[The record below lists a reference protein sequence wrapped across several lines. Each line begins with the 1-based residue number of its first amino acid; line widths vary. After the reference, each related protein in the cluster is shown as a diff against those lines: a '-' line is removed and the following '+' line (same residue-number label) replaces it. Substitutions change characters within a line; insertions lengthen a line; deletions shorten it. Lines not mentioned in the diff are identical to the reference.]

1 MTAEVKPFP
10 MHDREFVA
18 LLASIMALNALAID
32 AMLPAF
38 PAIRAS
44 LGVADPNALQY
55 MITSYLLANAIGS
68 LVAGPLAD
76 RFGRRPMLLLSITF
90 AAIGGLASALA
101 PTYEILL
108 TMRVIHGFFA
118 AGLGVLAVSVN
129 RDRFSGDK
137 MARLMSLI
145 IIIFMLVPVLAPS
158 IGQLVLV
165 VASWR
170 EIFHVLAIAAAAVF
184 IWAWFRLPETLQ
196 PEYRQAISLPV
207 ITRNWAAV
215 VKDRQGFGYMVGA
228 GVMMG
233 GMFGF
238 LNSAQQIFFDVF
250 DAADIF
256 PLAFACVAGAM
267 AIANFS
273 NSRIV
278 ERFGA
283 RRVSH
288 TALIAFIILSLCQ
301 LLAGQMTP
309 EPMLLFLVLLALNM
323 GMIGFTG
330 SNFGSIAMEPF
341 GHIAGSAA
349 SFQSFARM
357 ALASLIGAATGQRFN
372 GTTEPLAEGFVLTGL
387 IGLGFI
393 LFAERGK
400 LWTRPHRA
408 ALRPNPPPPPPTP

>member
-1 MTAEVKPFP
+1 MTAAAKPFP
-10 MHDREFVA
+10 MHEREFVA
-18 LLASIMALNALAID
+18 LMASIMALNALAID

-38 PAIRAS
+38 PAIRES
-44 LGVADPNALQY
+44 LNVADPNSLQY
-55 MITSYLLANAIGS
+55 MITAYMLANAVGS

-90 AAIGGLASALA
+90 SAIGGLASALA
-101 PTYEILL
+101 STYEMLL
-108 TMRVIHGFFA
+108 TMRAIHGFFA
-118 AGLGVLAVSVN
+118 AGLGVLAVSVI
-129 RDRFSGDK
+129 RDRFSGDT
-137 MARLMSLI
+137 MARLMSVI
-145 IIIFMLVPVLAPS
+145 FIIFMLVPVIAPS
-158 IGQLVLV
+158 MGQLVLI

-170 EIFHVLAIAAAAVF
+170 EIFLVLAVCAAVVLT
-184 IWAWFRLPETLQ
+184 WTWRRLPETLDEEQ
-196 PEYRQAISLPV
+196 RQRISIPV
-207 ITRNWAAV
+207 IARNWLAV
-215 VKDRQGFGYMVGA
+215 VKDRQGLGYMLGA

-250 DAADIF
+250 DAGTFF
-256 PLAFACVAGAM
+256 PLAFACVAGSM
-267 AIANFS
+267 AVANFS

-288 TALIAFIILSLCQ
+288 TALLFFIAVSLAQ
-301 LLAGQMTP
+301 LVASQMHP
-309 EPMLLFLVLLALNM
+309 EPLLLFMVLIALNM
-323 GMIGFTG
+323 GMVGFTG

-357 ALASLIGAATGQRFN
+357 AIATLIGAATGQRFD
-372 GTTEPLAEGFVLTGL
+372 GTTQPLAEGFMFTGL

-393 LFAERGK
+393 LWAERGR
-400 LWTRPHRA
+400 LFTRPRRNA
-408 ALRPNPPPPPPTP
+408 MRPPLPPR